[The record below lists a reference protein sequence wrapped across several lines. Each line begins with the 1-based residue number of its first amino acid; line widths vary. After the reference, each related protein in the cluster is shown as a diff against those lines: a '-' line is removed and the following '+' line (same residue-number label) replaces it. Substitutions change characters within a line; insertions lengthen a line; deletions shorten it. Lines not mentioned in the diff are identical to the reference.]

1 MKPKTFPSIILAIA
15 LSAFFFS
22 IHLSAEFK
30 AQKDISYGPHERNLL
45 DVYWDTEYKNAPIV
59 FTIHGG
65 GFRFGDKAYCN
76 EDMIKLYMSKGCIV
90 VSPNYRLL
98 KIGTEVSIKDCV
110 IDSAM
115 AVAYI
120 QEHAEKY
127 GGNPKRIVSTG
138 ASAGGFISAWIAYND
153 NWEWP
158 AFAKYKPKKL
168 NIVGWFGNS
177 PGLPTNIINF
187 VNSGDPSGFVI
198 FGGKKEHPKTPASMG
213 HAIQAML
220 TKNKVW
226 SKMVY
231 IDSMGHVPAKRILFN
246 PKTRDVE
253 TYTAF
258 NEFLDLVCYNKG
270 KPKGGDVINVKKE

>member
-1 MKPKTFPSIILAIA
+1 M
-15 LSAFFFS
+15 
-22 IHLSAEFK
+22 
-30 AQKDISYGPHERNLL
+30 
-45 DVYWDTEYKNAPIV
+45 

-98 KIGTEVSIKDCV
+98 KIGTGVSIKDCV

-115 AVAYI
+115 AVAFI
-120 QEHAEKY
+120 QEHAKKY
-127 GGNPKRIVSTG
+127 GGNPKKIVSTG

-153 NWEWP
+153 EWEWP
-158 AFAKYKPKKL
+158 TYAKYKPKKL

-177 PGLPTNIINF
+177 PGLPPNIINL
-187 VNSGDPSGFVI
+187 VNSGDPPGFVM

-213 HAIQAML
+213 HAMQAML
-220 TKNKVW
+220 SKNKVW

-246 PKTRDVE
+246 PKTRNEE

-270 KPKGGDVINVKKE
+270 KPKGWNVIKVKKE

>member
-1 MKPKTFPSIILAIA
+1 MKFIILATTIVTILFSSQIA
-15 LSAFFFS
+15 
-22 IHLSAEFK
+22 AEFK
-30 AQKDISYGPHERNLL
+30 TEKDVSYGPHERNVM
-45 DVYWDTEYKNAPIV
+45 DIYWDTSFKNAPIV

-76 EDMIKLYMSKGCIV
+76 EHMIKLYMSKGCIV

-98 KIGTEVSIKDCV
+98 KIGTGVSVKDCV

-120 QEHAEKY
+120 QEHAKKY
-127 GGNPKRIVSTG
+127 GGNPKKIVSTG
-138 ASAGGFISAWIAYND
+138 ASAGGFISAWIAYSNK
-153 NWEWP
+153 WEWP
-158 AFAKYKPKKL
+158 SYAEYKPKKL

-177 PGLPTNIINF
+177 PGLPPNIINL
-187 VNSGDPSGFVI
+187 VNSGDPPGFVM

-226 SKMVY
+226 SKMVC
-231 IDSMGHVPAKRILFN
+231 IDSMGHVPAKHILFN
-246 PKTRDVE
+246 PKTRDEE

-270 KPKGGDVINVKKE
+270 KPTGGNVIKVKKE

>member
-1 MKPKTFPSIILAIA
+1 MKIITFFTTLFA
-15 LSAFFFS
+15 LFFS
-22 IHLSAEFK
+22 TFLSAELK
-30 AQKDISYGPHERNLL
+30 ITKDLSYGPNERNVL
-45 DVYWDTEYKNAPIV
+45 DIYWDTEYENAPIV

-65 GFRFGDKAYCN
+65 GFRFGDKTYCN

-98 KIGTEVSIKDCV
+98 KTGTGVSIKDCV
-110 IDSAM
+110 LDSAM

-120 QEHAEKY
+120 QKHAEKY
-127 GGNPKRIVSTG
+127 GGNPKKIVSTG

-153 NWEWP
+153 EWEWP
-158 AFAKYKPKKL
+158 TYAKYKPKKL

-177 PGLPTNIINF
+177 PGLPPNIINL
-187 VNSGDPSGFVI
+187 VNSGDPPGFVM

-231 IDSMGHVPAKRILFN
+231 IDSMGHVPAKRVLFN
-246 PKTRDVE
+246 PKTRDKE

-258 NEFLDLVCYNKG
+258 NDFLDMVCHNK
-270 KPKGGDVINVKKE
+270 KEPKGGDVIKVKKK

>member
-1 MKPKTFPSIILAIA
+1 MKILLFVST
-15 LSAFFFS
+15 LSALFFTTF
-22 IHLSAEFK
+22 LSAEFK
-30 AQKDISYGPHERNLL
+30 TTKDLSYGPNERNVL
-45 DVYWDTEYKNAPIV
+45 DVYWNTNFKNAPIV

-98 KIGTEVSIKDCV
+98 KTETGVSIKDCV

-115 AVAYI
+115 AVAFI
-120 QEHAEKY
+120 QEHAKKY
-127 GGNPKRIVSTG
+127 GGNPKKIVSTG
-138 ASAGGFISAWIAYND
+138 ASAGGFISAWIAYSD
-153 NWEWP
+153 KWEWP
-158 AFAKYKPKKL
+158 TYAKYKPKKL

-177 PGLPTNIINF
+177 PGLPPNIINL
-187 VNSGDPSGFVI
+187 VNSGDPPGFVM
-198 FGGKKEHPKTPASMG
+198 FGGKKEHPKTPSSMG
-213 HAIQAML
+213 HAMQAML

-270 KPKGGDVINVKKE
+270 KPKGGKVIKVKKE

>member
-1 MKPKTFPSIILAIA
+1 MKILLFVST
-15 LSAFFFS
+15 LSALFFTTF
-22 IHLSAEFK
+22 LSAEFK
-30 AQKDISYGPHERNLL
+30 TTKDLSYGPNERNVL
-45 DVYWDTEYKNAPIV
+45 DVYWNTKFKNAPIV

-65 GFRFGDKAYCN
+65 GFSFGDKAYCN

-98 KIGTEVSIKDCV
+98 KIGTGVSIKDCV
-110 IDSAM
+110 LDSAM

-120 QEHAEKY
+120 QKHAEKY
-127 GGNPKRIVSTG
+127 GGNPKKIVSTG
-138 ASAGGFISAWIAYND
+138 ASAGGFISAWIAYSD
-153 NWEWP
+153 KWEWP
-158 AFAKYKPKKL
+158 TYAKYKPKKL

-177 PGLPTNIINF
+177 PGLPANIINL
-187 VNSGDPSGFVI
+187 VNPGDPPGFVM

-270 KPKGGDVINVKKE
+270 KPKGGDVIKVNKE

>member
-1 MKPKTFPSIILAIA
+1 MKTLTFATT
-15 LSAFFFS
+15 LSALFFS
-22 IHLSAEFK
+22 SFLSAKFK
-30 AQKDISYGPHERNLL
+30 TAKNVSYGPNERNVL
-45 DVYWDTEYKNAPIV
+45 DIYWNTKFKNAPII

-76 EDMIKLYMSKGCIV
+76 KDMITLYMSKGCMV

-98 KIGTEVSIKDCV
+98 KKGSGVTVKDC
-110 IDSAM
+110 ILDTAM

-120 QEHAEKY
+120 QENAKQY
-127 GGNPKRIVSTG
+127 GGDPNRIVSTG
-138 ASAGGFISAWIAYND
+138 SSAGGFLSALIAYNKD
-153 NWEWP
+153 WEWP
-158 AFAKYKPKKL
+158 EKAKYKPSQL
-168 NIVGWFGNS
+168 NVVGWFGDS
-177 PGLPTNIINF
+177 PGLPPFIIDKIDK
-187 VNSGDPSGFVI
+187 GDPPGF
-198 FGGKKEHPKTPASMG
+198 FMYGGKKEHPKTPASMG
-213 HAIQAML
+213 HAMQAML

>member
-1 MKPKTFPSIILAIA
+1 MKPKTFPSIILAVA
-15 LSAFFFS
+15 LSASFFT

-76 EDMIKLYMSKGCIV
+76 KDMIKLYMSKGCIV

-98 KIGTEVSIKDCV
+98 KIGTGVSIKDCV

-127 GGNPKRIVSTG
+127 GGNPKRIISTG

-177 PGLPTNIINF
+177 PGLPPNIINL
-187 VNSGDPSGFVI
+187 VNSGDPPGFVM

-213 HAIQAML
+213 HAMQAML
-220 TKNKVW
+220 KKNKVW

-231 IDSMGHVPAKRILFN
+231 IDSMGHVPAKHILFS
-246 PKTRDVE
+246 PKTRDKE

-258 NEFLDLVCYNKG
+258 NEFLDMVCHKQG
-270 KPKGGDVINVKKE
+270 DPKGGDVINVKKE